1 MTDTLNVLALAYI
14 GDGAYELI
22 IREYLINKGIC
33 KVNDLQKEAVKY
45 VSAKAQVKY
54 LKELEDNNFLTEA
67 EISIVKRAR
76 NNKQARHPKNTDIIT
91 YKLST
96 GFEAL
101 IGYHYLNRNKARIS
115 EIIEEMLGEK
125 VCIYMEKM

>member
-22 IREYLINKGIC
+22 IRKYLINKGIC
-33 KVNDLQKEAVKY
+33 KVNELQKEAIKY
-45 VSAKAQVKY
+45 VSAKAQCNF
-54 LKELEDNNFLTEA
+54 LKKLLDSNFLTEE
-67 EISIVKRAR
+67 EISIVRRAR
-76 NNKQARHPKNTDIIT
+76 NNKGTRHPKNTDIIT

-101 IGYHYLNRNKARIS
+101 IGYHYLNNNYKRIG
-115 EIIEEMLGEK
+115 ELIEEMLGEK
-125 VCIYMEKM
+125 VCIYTEKM

>member
-22 IREYLINKGIC
+22 IRDYLINKGIC
-33 KVNDLQKEAVKY
+33 KVNDLQKEAIKY
-45 VSAKAQVKY
+45 VSAKAQCAY
-54 LKELEDNNFLTEA
+54 LKKLEDNNVLTEE

-101 IGYHYLNRNKARIS
+101 IGYHYLNGNKKRIS
-115 EIIEEMLGEK
+115 KLMEEMLGEK